1 MQSLSSPNDKYHNL
15 PATQK
20 REWWDSKH
28 LLVEG
33 FDSLENICRATF
45 NQVFFFAFWRSFSRF
60 FCLSFAPF
68 VFIWRQDRR
77 VFYNVSE
84 APNLTSFVA
93 CQFWLLPLQKIEL
106 AETSIFAR
114 NILFED
120 YWGERQNISSSS
132 VKVTNLLTF
141 VIPTNTKKSWEL
153 KFF

>member
-1 MQSLSSPNDKYHNL
+1 M
-15 PATQK
+15 
-20 REWWDSKH
+20 
-28 LLVEG
+28 
-33 FDSLENICRATF
+33 
-45 NQVFFFAFWRSFSRF
+45 
-60 FCLSFAPF
+60 
-68 VFIWRQDRR
+68 
-77 VFYNVSE
+77 SE

-153 KFF
+153 KLFFNEANKILKHFWEDAFYYNISEWSLESIFKPLKMP